1 MLTDVASD
9 LTVTAAVDMLVAQ
22 APKDLRSRMTLIGR
36 RVLVVGKNRVDDAVK
51 SAEHRRRR

>member
-1 MLTDVASD
+1 
-9 LTVTAAVDMLVAQ
+9 MLVAQ